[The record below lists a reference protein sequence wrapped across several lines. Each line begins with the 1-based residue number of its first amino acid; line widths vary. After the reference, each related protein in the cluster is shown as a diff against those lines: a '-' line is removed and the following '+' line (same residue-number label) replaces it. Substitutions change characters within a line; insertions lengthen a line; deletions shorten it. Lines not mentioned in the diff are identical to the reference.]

1 MKTNYI
7 LSVVSITILGV
18 CLLCSLF
25 DMKNENTTVSNTRVL
40 AVYIAIIL
48 VGVSQLLNHQVVET
62 IVVETIVEAKRLE
75 LLGNRNIFLYWV
87 GNEYSLISILRKLM
101 YLHSSNGKGYTI
113 NLITDKNISEFIGNI
128 PEYFNSMLPAHQAD
142 FVRVHVIHDYGGI
155 WMDSDTLVVDSL
167 DSLFDIFDVP
177 GGGDGFFIKEN
188 NIHLWNGIFGSVRG
202 TPLLKKWRRIMME
215 TLTPAN
221 GKIEWTAIG
230 NSIMEKIYLET
241 PGVYSNYK
249 IFNGLDNL
257 YPVNWNNCV
266 EEFITKPYDNY
277 KTIVRDYQ
285 PLVIL
290 VNSVYKELKDKTQ
303 KEILDGKIPLNYF
316 INKSIKNRPI

>member
-1 MKTNYI
+1 MKTKII
-7 LSVVSITILGV
+7 LSMVSITILGL

-25 DMKNENTTVSNTRVL
+25 DMKNENATVSNTCVL

-48 VGVSQLLNHQVVET
+48 VGVSQLLNKQ
-62 IVVETIVEAKRLE
+62 VVETIVEAKRLE
-75 LLGNRNIFLYWV
+75 LLGNRNIFIYWV

-101 YLHSSNGKGYTI
+101 YLHSSNGKGYNV
-113 NLITDKNISEFIGNI
+113 NLITDKNISKFIGNI

-167 DSLFDIFDVP
+167 DSLFDRFD
-177 GGGDGFFIKEN
+177 GGGEDGFFIKEN
-188 NIHLWNGIFGSVRG
+188 NHHLSNGIFGSVKG
-202 TPLLKKWRRIMME
+202 TPLLKEWKRRMME
-215 TLTPAN
+215 TLTPAK

-241 PGVYSNYK
+241 PDVYSNYK

-257 YPVNWNNCV
+257 YPVNWDNCV

-285 PLVIL
+285 PLVVL

-316 INKSIKNRPI
+316 INKSNKNGNS